1 MGQETKILNHEGRLA
16 IIETTLGNVKRDI
29 EDNTKLTK
37 EGFDKITTLLQGDN
51 GQGLVTKQ
59 ALTEQSVGRL
69 WKFITPLVGAIL
81 LAAGS
86 TVYSHF

>member
-1 MGQETKILNHEGRLA
+1 MGQETVILDHEGRLGV
-16 IIETTLGNVKRDI
+16 IETTLGAVKKDVA
-29 EDNTKLTK
+29 DNTKLTK
-37 EGFDKITTLLQGDN
+37 EGFDKITALLQDN
-51 GQGLVTKQ
+51 NGKGLMTRQ

-86 TVYSHF
+86 QVYSHF